1 MRKLDCQFGHHYYK
15 EHQEKPD
22 HSRVQLQGSR
32 KIGCKAHIIVR
43 TVTLYPDF
51 KLLES
56 ETVNA
61 GPQKLKD
68 MKKEK
73 LKLLQKS
80 LTSLNYNYKVSCTI
94 TDRGGTSL
102 ISPDK
107 GASRLC
113 SMYTSKAN

>member
-51 KLLES
+51 KLIES

-61 GPQKLKD
+61 GPQKLK
-68 MKKEK
+68 
-73 LKLLQKS
+73 
-80 LTSLNYNYKVSCTI
+80 I
-94 TDRGGTSL
+94 
-102 ISPDK
+102 
-107 GASRLC
+107 
-113 SMYTSKAN
+113 